1 MPGVPLPT
9 IPTHDVASHN
19 SEKSCYVTVG
29 AKVYDVTSFLS
40 DHPGGGDLIL
50 EYGGK
55 DVSEIMV
62 DELSH
67 THSENAYEILKE
79 CLIGFVANEATIKA
93 AVEHDRPEDI
103 VPMLPNEAGMAAM
116 KANGAIG
123 EVDQSKPIF
132 ATTGLSS
139 AEDLTKET
147 DLNADYKT
155 HRFLDLNRPLLMQV
169 WNGGFSKDFYL
180 EQVHRPRYYS
190 KGDSA
195 PLFGNFLEPLSK
207 TAWYV
212 IPIVW
217 LPPVAFGSYLAYQGL
232 PSFFQAAAY
241 WLIGLALWTLV
252 EYGLHRGLF
261 HVDKC
266 ALGISTSAISLLM
279 SYRYLPD
286 NRVGITAHFLLHGIH
301 HYLPMDKYR
310 LVMPPT
316 LFVALATPFY
326 KLAHT
331 VFFYDWY
338 AAVAVFC
345 GGIFGYICYD
355 LTHYFLH
362 HKTWVSCLLCALQPI
377 LKVVAAFHPTTNNSR
392 RTTSTTTMQT
402 MRMALVLQVAFGT
415 KSLAPSLS
423 LPKPQR
429 RPSLICHPLSTQY
442 LVECIA
448 RGVWAFRALVA
459 VLGEH

>member
-1 MPGVPLPT
+1 MPGIQLPT
-9 IPTHDVASHN
+9 IPTHDVAYHN

-29 AKVYDVTSFLS
+29 ANVYNVTSFLR

-55 DVSEIMV
+55 DISEIMG
-62 DELSH
+62 DEISH
-67 THSENAYEILKE
+67 LHSEAAYEILE
-79 CLIGFVANEATIKA
+79 GNLIGFVANEATIE
-93 AVEHDRPEDI
+93 AVAEHDQPDDI
-103 VPMLPNEAGMAAM
+103 VPMPPNKAGIAAM
-116 KANGAIG
+116 KANGAVG
-123 EVDQSKPIF
+123 QVDQSKPIF
-132 ATTGLSS
+132 KATGLSGV
-139 AEDLTKET
+139 EDLTKET
-147 DLNADYKT
+147 DLKADYEI
-155 HRFLDLNRPLLMQV
+155 HRFLDLNKPLLMQV
-169 WNGGFSKDFYL
+169 WNGGFTKEFYL

-217 LPPVAFGSYLAYQGL
+217 LPLVAYGTFLAYQGL
-232 PSFFQAAAY
+232 PSFFQTAAY
-241 WLIGLALWTLV
+241 WLIGLTLWTLV

-266 ALGISTSAISLLM
+266 ALDASHFASSLLM
-279 SYRYLPD
+279 LHRYLPD
-286 NRVGITAHFLLHGIH
+286 NRVGITTHFLLHGIH

-338 AAVAVFC
+338 AAMAVFC

-362 HKTWVSCLLCALQPI
+362 HK
-377 LKVVAAFHPTTNNSR
+377 R
-392 RTTSTTTMQT
+392 
-402 MRMALVLQVAFGT
+402 
-415 KSLAPSLS
+415 
-423 LPKPQR
+423 
-429 RPSLICHPLSTQY
+429 
-442 LVECIA
+442 
-448 RGVWAFRALVA
+448 
-459 VLGEH
+459 

>member
-1 MPGVPLPT
+1 MPGVRLPT

-19 SEKSCYVTVG
+19 NEESCYVTVG
-29 AKVYDVTSFLS
+29 ANVYDVTSFLP

-55 DVSEIMV
+55 DVSEIMG

-67 THSENAYEILKE
+67 AHSEAAYEILNDN
-79 CLIGFVANEATIKA
+79 LIGYVAKEATIKA

-132 ATTGLSS
+132 ANTGLSGV
-139 AEDLTKET
+139 EDLTKET
-147 DLNADYKT
+147 NLDDDYEE
-155 HRFLDLNRPLLMQV
+155 HRFLDLNKPLLMQV
-169 WNGGFSKDFYL
+169 WNGGFTKDFYL
-180 EQVHRPRYYS
+180 EQVHRPRYYM

-212 IPIVW
+212 IPIFW
-217 LPPVAFGSYLAYQGL
+217 LPPVAYFSFVAYQGL
-232 PSFFQAAAY
+232 PSFFQTAAY
-241 WLIGLALWTLV
+241 WLIGLGLWTLV

-266 ALGISTSAISLLM
+266 AFRTSASSSSLLTPP
-279 SYRYLPD
+279 RYLPD

-316 LFVALATPFY
+316 LFIALAAPFY

-345 GGIFGYICYD
+345 GGIFGYIVYD

-362 HKTWVSCLLCALQPI
+362 HKRYIQRSLCAVYRFLTCI
-377 LKVVAAFHPTTNNSR
+377 AAFRPSTNSSR
-392 RTTSTTTMQT
+392 STIFSTTMQIT
-402 MRMALVLQVAFGT
+402 RMALA
-415 KSLAPSLS
+415 
-423 LPKPQR
+423 
-429 RPSLICHPLSTQY
+429 
-442 LVECIA
+442 
-448 RGVWAFRALVA
+448 
-459 VLGEH
+459 

>member
-19 SEKSCYVTVG
+19 SDKSCYVTIG
-29 AKVYDVTSFLS
+29 ANVYDVTSFLP

-50 EYGGK
+50 KYGGK
-55 DVSEIMV
+55 DVTEVMR

-67 THSENAYEILKE
+67 THSDAAYEILNE
-79 CLIGFVANEATIKA
+79 SIIGFVATEAIIKTV
-93 AVEHDRPEDI
+93 VEHDRPEDI
-103 VPMLPNEAGMAAM
+103 VPLPPNKAGMAAL
-116 KANGAIG
+116 KANDAIG
-123 EVDQSKPIF
+123 DVDQRQPIF
-132 ATTGLSS
+132 AATGLSGV
-139 AEDLTKET
+139 EGLTKET
-147 DLNADYKT
+147 DLNKDFKT
-155 HRFLDLNRPLLMQV
+155 HRFLNLNEPLLMQV
-169 WNGGFSKDFYL
+169 WNGGFTKDFYL
-180 EQVHRPRYYS
+180 EQVHRPRYYL

-207 TAWYV
+207 TAWWV
-212 IPIVW
+212 IPTVW
-217 LPPVAFGSYLAYQGL
+217 LPPVAYGSFLAYQGL
-232 PSFFQAAAY
+232 PSFFQTAAY

-266 ALGISTSAISLLM
+266 AVGSSTNVNSLLM
-279 SYRYLPD
+279 SHRYLPD

-316 LFVALATPFY
+316 LFVVLAAPFY

-338 AAVAVFC
+338 AAIAVFC

-362 HKTWVSCLLCALQPI
+362 HK
-377 LKVVAAFHPTTNNSR
+377 K
-392 RTTSTTTMQT
+392 
-402 MRMALVLQVAFGT
+402 
-415 KSLAPSLS
+415 
-423 LPKPQR
+423 
-429 RPSLICHPLSTQY
+429 
-442 LVECIA
+442 
-448 RGVWAFRALVA
+448 
-459 VLGEH
+459 

>member
-1 MPGVPLPT
+1 MSGTPLPT
-9 IPTHDVASHN
+9 LPTHDVASHN
-19 SEKSCYVTVG
+19 SEKSCYVTMG
-29 AKVYDVTSFLS
+29 PKVYDVTSFLP

-55 DVSEIMV
+55 DVSEIMG

-67 THSENAYEILKE
+67 THTDNAYEILKGN
-79 CLIGFVANEATIKA
+79 LIGFVANEATIEA
-93 AVEHDRPEDI
+93 VVEHDRPDDI
-103 VPMLPNEAGMAAM
+103 VPMPPNEAGIAAM

-123 EVDQSKPIF
+123 EAEQSKPIF
-132 ATTGLSS
+132 AATGLSGV
-139 AEDLTKET
+139 EDLTKET

-155 HRFLDLNRPLLMQV
+155 HKFLDLNKPLLMQV
-169 WNGGFSKDFYL
+169 WNGGFTKDFYL

-207 TAWYV
+207 TAWYI

-217 LPPVAFGSYLAYQGL
+217 LPCVAFGTFRAYQGL
-232 PSFFQAAAY
+232 PSFFQTAAY
-241 WLIGLALWTLV
+241 WFIGLALWTLV

-266 ALGISTSAISLLM
+266 AFVSSIYSDGRLITH
-279 SYRYLPD
+279 RYLPD
-286 NRVGITAHFLLHGIH
+286 NRVGITTHFLLHGIH

-362 HKTWVSCLLCALQPI
+362 HKT
-377 LKVVAAFHPTTNNSR
+377 
-392 RTTSTTTMQT
+392 
-402 MRMALVLQVAFGT
+402 
-415 KSLAPSLS
+415 
-423 LPKPQR
+423 
-429 RPSLICHPLSTQY
+429 
-442 LVECIA
+442 
-448 RGVWAFRALVA
+448 
-459 VLGEH
+459 